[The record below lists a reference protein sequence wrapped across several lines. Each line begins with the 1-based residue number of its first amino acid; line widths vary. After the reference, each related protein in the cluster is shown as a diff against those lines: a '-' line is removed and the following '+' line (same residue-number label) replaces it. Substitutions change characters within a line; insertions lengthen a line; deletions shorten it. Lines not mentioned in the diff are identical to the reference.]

1 MVGDRGFEQ
10 RRHVLPH
17 QRGGGMDIEAGN
29 RVALLRHRARRA
41 ARVVERLVNLGDFGL
56 HQQFDVHGNLAER
69 AGEEAE
75 EAADLADAIA
85 HGVPGDFRLA

>member
-1 MVGDRGFEQ
+1 M
-10 RRHVLPH
+10 
-17 QRGGGMDIEAGN
+17 
-29 RVALLRHRARRA
+29 
-41 ARVVERLVNLGDFGL
+41 ERLVNLGDFGL